1 MKLTKKIFL
10 SLLFPALMFL
20 AMWAITAS
28 NPACYVNGKFIFLGF
43 DLVRFVITS
52 ACQSICVALAIWMQL
67 KNGRF
72 DFSNGAAMILTAII
86 AGNVGLRTGSPWLT
100 MLVAV
105 LCGIV
110 LCAITAAIYMLGRL
124 PIVIAT
130 IGVTLLY
137 ESLTYIIFGGGGVS
151 TFYQNDTLS
160 IFGHMPG
167 VLLPTALAMGIF
179 LFFSNYTVTGRK
191 AKILANNQ
199 AAGVNIGIWE
209 EANVSQTAMFCGA
222 IVGLAA
228 TIYVSQNNVLP
239 QSSLSTAGIMFSY
252 IVPVYMGMFIG
263 LASND
268 VIGISI
274 AAIGMAI
281 FNYGLNCM
289 NLGGGGWQQIIMG
302 AFVMCFYTFSAQL
315 ENLKKLVAKLRK
327 REIAVSAT

>member
-1 MKLTKKIFL
+1 MKLTKRIFL
-10 SLLFPALMFL
+10 SLLFPVLMFL
-20 AMWAITAS
+20 AMWAITAA
-28 NPACYVNGKFIFLGF
+28 NPACYVNGKFIFLGQ
-43 DLVRFVITS
+43 DLIRFVITS

-86 AGNVGLRTGSPWLT
+86 AGNIGLRTGSPWLT

-105 LCGIV
+105 ICGIV
-110 LCAITAAIYMLGRL
+110 LCAITAAVYMLGRL

-130 IGVTLLY
+130 IGMTLLY
-137 ESLTYIIFGGGGVS
+137 ESLTYLVFGGGGIIN
-151 TFYQNDTLS
+151 FYQNNTLS
-160 IFGHMPG
+160 IFGHLPG
-167 VLLPTALAMGIF
+167 VFLPTALAMGIF
-179 LFFSNYTVTGRK
+179 LFYSNFTVTGRK
-191 AKILANNQ
+191 GKILANNQ
-199 AAGVNIGIWE
+199 SAGVNIGIWE

-228 TIYVSQNNVLP
+228 TIYVSQNQVLP

-302 AFVMCFYTFSAQL
+302 VFVMCFYTFSAQL
-315 ENLKKLVAKLRK
+315 NNIKKAFRHLTKK
-327 REIAVSAT
+327 EAVV

>member
-1 MKLTKKIFL
+1 MKLIKRIFL
-10 SLLFPALMFL
+10 TLLFPVLMFL
-20 AMWAITAS
+20 VMWAITAS
-28 NPACYVNGKFIFLGF
+28 NPACYVNGKFIFLGY
-43 DLVRFVITS
+43 DLVRFVLRN

-86 AGNVGLRTGSPWLT
+86 AGNVGLRSGSPWVT

-105 LCGIV
+105 VCGII
-110 LCAITAAIYMLGRL
+110 LCAITAAVYMLGRL

-130 IGVTLLY
+130 IGMTLLY
-137 ESLTYIIFGGGGVS
+137 ESLTYLIFGGGGINNY
-151 TFYQNDTLS
+151 FQNAKLS
-160 IFGHMPG
+160 VFGTVPG
-167 VLLPTALAMGIF
+167 VLVPTLMAMGIF
-179 LFFSNYTVTGRK
+179 LFYTNFTVTGRK
-191 AKILANNQ
+191 GKILANNQ

-209 EANVSQTAMFCGA
+209 EANVSQTGMFCGA

-228 TIYVSQNNVLP
+228 LIYVSQNQVYP

-302 AFVMCFYTFSAQL
+302 VFVMCFYTLSAQL
-315 ENLKKLVAKLRK
+315 NNLKKLFKRKPKPEAVA
-327 REIAVSAT
+327 

>member
-1 MKLTKKIFL
+1 MKLINRIFL
-10 SLLFPALMFL
+10 TLLFPVLMFL

-43 DLVRFVITS
+43 DLVRFVILN

-86 AGNVGLRTGSPWLT
+86 AGNVGLRTGSIWLT
-100 MLVAV
+100 LLVAV

-110 LCAITAAIYMLGRL
+110 LCAITAAVYMLGRL
-124 PIVIAT
+124 PVVIAT
-130 IGVTLLY
+130 IGMTLLY
-137 ESLTYIIFGGGGVS
+137 ESLTYLVFGGGGIS
-151 TFYQNDTLS
+151 NFYQNNTLS
-160 IFGHMPG
+160 FFGHLPG
-167 VLLPTALAMGIF
+167 VFIPTILAMAIF
-179 LFFSNYTVTGRK
+179 LFYTNYTVTGRK
-191 AKILANNQ
+191 GKILANNQ
-199 AAGVNIGIWE
+199 SAGVNIGIWE
-209 EANVSQTAMFCGA
+209 EANVSQTAMFTGA

-228 TIYVSQNNVLP
+228 TIYVSQNQVLP
-239 QSSLSTAGIMFSY
+239 QSGLSTSGIMFSY

-302 AFVMCFYTFSAQL
+302 VFVMGFYTFSAQL
-315 ENLKKLVAKLRK
+315 NNIKKAFRRLTRKEAVA
-327 REIAVSAT
+327 

>member
-1 MKLTKKIFL
+1 MKLPKKIFL
-10 SLLFPALMFL
+10 TLLFPVLMFL
-20 AMWAITAS
+20 AMWAITSA
-28 NPACYVNGKFIFLGF
+28 NPVCYVNGKNIFVGS
-43 DLVRFVITS
+43 DLVRFVIMN

-86 AGNVGLRTGSPWLT
+86 AGNIGMRAGSPWVT
-100 MLVAV
+100 MIAAIV
-105 LCGIV
+105 CGVI

-124 PIVIAT
+124 PVVIAT

-137 ESLTYIIFGGGGVS
+137 ESLTYLVFGGGGI
-151 TFYQNDTLS
+151 TAYYQNGSLS
-160 IFGHMPG
+160 VFGHVPG
-167 VLLPTALAMGIF
+167 VLVPTAMAIGLF
-179 LFFSNYTVTGRK
+179 LFYTNYTVTGRK
-191 AKILANNQ
+191 GKILANNQ

-209 EANVSQTAMFCGA
+209 EANVSQTGMFTGA

-228 TIYVSQNNVLP
+228 LIYVSQNQVNP
-239 QSSLSTAGIMFSY
+239 QSQLSTAGIMFSY

-268 VIGISI
+268 VIGIAI
-274 AAIGMAI
+274 AAIGMAF

-302 AFVMCFYTFSAQL
+302 VFVMCFYTFSAQL
-315 ENLKKLVAKLRK
+315 NNIKAAVAKLRK
-327 REIAVSAT
+327 KETAADPA

>member
-1 MKLTKKIFL
+1 MKLLKRIFL
-10 SLLFPALMFL
+10 TLLFPVLMFL
-20 AMWAITAS
+20 AMWAITAA

-43 DLVRFVITS
+43 DLIRFVILN

-86 AGNVGLRTGSPWLT
+86 AGNIGLRTGNPWITLV
-100 MLVAV
+100 VAV
-105 LCGIV
+105 FCGII
-110 LCAITAAIYMLGRL
+110 LCAITAAVYMLGRL
-124 PIVIAT
+124 PVVIAT
-130 IGVTLLY
+130 IGMTLLY
-137 ESLTYIIFGGGGVS
+137 ESLTYLVFGGGGIS
-151 TFYQNDTLS
+151 NYYQNNSLS
-160 IFGHMPG
+160 IFGHLPG
-167 VLLPTALAMGIF
+167 VLLPTVLAMGIF
-179 LFFSNYTVTGRK
+179 LFYTNFTVTGRK
-191 AKILANNQ
+191 GKILANNQ
-199 AAGVNIGIWE
+199 SAGVNIGIWE
-209 EANVSQTAMFCGA
+209 EANVSQTAMSTGA

-228 TIYVSQNNVLP
+228 TIYVSQNQVLP
-239 QSSLSTAGIMFSY
+239 QSGLSTSGIMFSY

-302 AFVMCFYTFSAQL
+302 VFVMCFYTLSAQL
-315 ENLKKLVAKLRK
+315 NNLKTVFRRLFKKEAVA
-327 REIAVSAT
+327 

>member
-1 MKLTKKIFL
+1 MKLLKKILL
-10 SLLFPALMFL
+10 SLLFPVLMFL
-20 AMWAITAS
+20 VMLAITAG
-28 NPACYVNGKFIFLGF
+28 NDACYVNGKFIFLGQ
-43 DLVRFVITS
+43 DLVRFVITN

-110 LCAITAAIYMLGRL
+110 LCAFTAAVYMLGRL

-137 ESLTYIIFGGGGVS
+137 ESLTYLIFGGGGVS

-160 IFGHMPG
+160 IFGHLPG

-179 LFFSNYTVTGRK
+179 LFYSNYTVTGRK
-191 AKILANNQ
+191 GKILANNQ
-199 AAGVNIGIWE
+199 SAGVNIGIWE
-209 EANVSQTAMFCGA
+209 EANVSQTGMFCGA

-228 TIYVSQNNVLP
+228 TIYVSQNNVVP
-239 QSSLSTAGIMFSY
+239 QASLSTAGIMFSY

-274 AAIGMAI
+274 AAVGMAI

-302 AFVMCFYTFSAQL
+302 LFMMGFYTFSAQF
-315 ENLKKLVAKLRK
+315 EKIKNVFRRKFKKEAVA
-327 REIAVSAT
+327 

>member
-1 MKLTKKIFL
+1 MKLTKRIFL
-10 SLLFPALMFL
+10 TLLFPVLMFL

-43 DLVRFVITS
+43 DLVRFVILN

-86 AGNVGLRTGSPWLT
+86 AGNIGLKTGSPWIT

-105 LCGIV
+105 LCGIL
-110 LCAITAAIYMLGRL
+110 LCAVTAAVYMLGRL
-124 PIVIAT
+124 PVVIAT
-130 IGVTLLY
+130 IGMTLLY
-137 ESLTYIIFGGGGVS
+137 ESLTYLVFGGGGIS
-151 TFYQNDTLS
+151 NFYQNNSIS
-160 IFGHMPG
+160 IFGHLPG

-179 LFFSNYTVTGRK
+179 LFYTNYTVTGRK
-191 AKILANNQ
+191 GKILANNQ
-199 AAGVNIGIWE
+199 SAGVNIGIWE
-209 EANVSQTAMFCGA
+209 EANVSQTAMFTGA

-228 TIYVSQNNVLP
+228 TIYVAQNQVLP
-239 QSSLSTAGIMFSY
+239 QSGLSTSGIMFSY

-302 AFVMCFYTFSAQL
+302 VFVMGFYTFSAQL
-315 ENLKKLVAKLRK
+315 ENIKKAFRRLIKKEA
-327 REIAVSAT
+327 AA

>member
-1 MKLTKKIFL
+1 MKLTKRIFL
-10 SLLFPALMFL
+10 TLLFPVLMFL
-20 AMWAITAS
+20 AMWAITAA

-43 DLVRFVITS
+43 DLVRFVILN

-86 AGNVGLRTGSPWLT
+86 AGNIGLRTGSPWIT

-105 LCGIV
+105 ITGII
-110 LCAITAAIYMLGRL
+110 LCAFTAAVYMLGRL

-137 ESLTYIIFGGGGVS
+137 ESLTYLIFGGGGIS
-151 TFYQNDTLS
+151 NFYQNDTLS
-160 IFGHMPG
+160 IFGHLPG

-179 LFFSNYTVTGRK
+179 LFYSNYTVTGRK
-191 AKILANNQ
+191 GKILANNQ

-209 EANVSQTAMFCGA
+209 EANVSQTAMFTGA

-228 TIYVSQNNVLP
+228 TIYVSQNQVLP
-239 QSSLSTAGIMFSY
+239 QSGLSTSGIMFSY

-302 AFVMCFYTFSAQL
+302 VFVMCFYTFSAQL
-315 ENLKKLVAKLRK
+315 NNIRALFRRHSKEEA
-327 REIAVSAT
+327 EAAA

>member
-1 MKLTKKIFL
+1 MNLTKRVFL
-10 SLLFPALMFL
+10 TLLFPVLMFL
-20 AMWAITAS
+20 AMWAITAA

-43 DLVRFVITS
+43 DLVRFVVLN

-86 AGNVGLRTGSPWLT
+86 AGNIGLRTGSPWITL
-100 MLVAV
+100 LVAV
-105 LCGIV
+105 VTGII
-110 LCAITAAIYMLGRL
+110 LCAFTAAVYMLGRL

-137 ESLTYIIFGGGGVS
+137 ESLTYLIFGGGGIS
-151 TFYQNDTLS
+151 NFYQNDTLS

-167 VLLPTALAMGIF
+167 IFLPTALAMGIF
-179 LFFSNYTVTGRK
+179 LFYSNYTVTGRK
-191 AKILANNQ
+191 GKILANNQ
-199 AAGVNIGIWE
+199 SAGVNIGIWE

-239 QSSLSTAGIMFSY
+239 QSGLSTSGIMFSY

-302 AFVMCFYTFSAQL
+302 VFVMCFYTLSAQL
-315 ENLKKLVAKLRK
+315 NNLKKVFRRLTRKEAVA
-327 REIAVSAT
+327 

>member
-20 AMWAITAS
+20 AMWAITAN

-100 MLVAV
+100 LLVAV

-124 PIVIAT
+124 PVVIAT

-315 ENLKKLVAKLRK
+315 ENLKRLVTKLRK

>member
-1 MKLTKKIFL
+1 MNILKKIFL
-10 SLLFPALMFL
+10 TLLFPVLMFL
-20 AMWAITAS
+20 VMLAITAS
-28 NPACYVNGKFIFLGF
+28 NPACYVNGKFIFLGS
-43 DLVRFVITS
+43 DLVRFVIMN

-86 AGNVGLRTGSPWLT
+86 AGNVGLRTGSPWIT

-105 LCGIV
+105 LCGII

-137 ESLTYIIFGGGGVS
+137 ESLTYLIFGGGGIS
-151 TFYQNDTLS
+151 NFYQSDKLS
-160 IFGHMPG
+160 IFGHLPG

-179 LFFSNYTVTGRK
+179 LFYTNFTVTGRK
-191 AKILANNQ
+191 GKILANNQ
-199 AAGVNIGIWE
+199 SAGVNIGIWE
-209 EANVSQTAMFCGA
+209 EANVSQTGMFCGA

-228 TIYVSQNNVLP
+228 TIYVSQNQVNP

-274 AAIGMAI
+274 AAVGMAI

-302 AFVMCFYTFSAQL
+302 VFVMCFYTFSAQL
-315 ENLKKLVAKLRK
+315 NNIKAVFRRLLKKEA
-327 REIAVSAT
+327 AA

>member
-1 MKLTKKIFL
+1 MKIVKKIGL
-10 SLLFPALMFL
+10 SLLFPVLMFL
-20 AMWAITAS
+20 VMLAITAS
-28 NPACYVNGKFIFLGF
+28 NPACYVNGEFIFLGP

-86 AGNVGLRTGSPWLT
+86 AGNVGLMTGSPWIT

-105 LCGIV
+105 CCGVV

-137 ESLTYIIFGGGGVS
+137 ESLTYIIFGGGGIS
-151 TFYQNDTLS
+151 NFYQNDTLS
-160 IFGHMPG
+160 IFGHLPG
-167 VLLPTALAMGIF
+167 VLLPTAFAMAIF
-179 LFFSNYTVTGRK
+179 LFYTNYTVTGRK
-191 AKILANNQ
+191 GKILANNQ

-209 EANVSQTAMFCGA
+209 EANVSQTGMFTGA

-228 TIYVSQNNVLP
+228 LIYVSQNQVTP
-239 QSSLSTAGIMFSY
+239 QASLSTAGIMFSY

-274 AAIGMAI
+274 AAVGMAI

-289 NLGGGGWQQIIMG
+289 NLGGGGWQQLIMG
-302 AFVMCFYTFSAQL
+302 MFVMCFYTFSAQL
-315 ENLKKLVAKLRK
+315 PNIKKLFMRVRK
-327 REIAVSAT
+327 GEAAA

>member
-1 MKLTKKIFL
+1 MNLIKKIFL
-10 SLLFPALMFL
+10 TLLFPVLMFL
-20 AMWAITAS
+20 AMLAITAS
-28 NPACYVNGKFIFLGF
+28 NPACYVNGNFIFLGF
-43 DLVRFVITS
+43 DLVRFVIMN

-100 MLVAV
+100 LLVAV
-105 LCGIV
+105 LCGII
-110 LCAITAAIYMLGRL
+110 LCAITAAVYMLGRL

-130 IGVTLLY
+130 IGMTLLY
-137 ESLTYIIFGGGGVS
+137 ESLTYLIFGGGGVS
-151 TFYQNDTLS
+151 NFYQNDKLS
-160 IFGHMPG
+160 IFGHLPG
-167 VLLPTALAMGIF
+167 VLLPTVLAMAIF
-179 LFFSNYTVTGRK
+179 LFYTNFTVTGRK
-191 AKILANNQ
+191 GKILSNNQ

-209 EANVSQTAMFCGA
+209 EANVSQTSMFCGA

-228 TIYVSQNNVLP
+228 TIYVSQNNVVP

-268 VIGISI
+268 VIGISV

-302 AFVMCFYTFSAQL
+302 VFVMCFYTLSAQL
-315 ENLKKLVAKLRK
+315 NNLKKVFRRVFKKEA
-327 REIAVSAT
+327 AA

>member
-1 MKLTKKIFL
+1 MKLTKRIFL
-10 SLLFPALMFL
+10 TLLFPVLMFL
-20 AMWAITAS
+20 AMWAITAA

-43 DLVRFVITS
+43 DLVRFVILN

-86 AGNVGLRTGSPWLT
+86 AGNIGLRTGSPWIT

-110 LCAITAAIYMLGRL
+110 LCAFTAAVYMLGRL
-124 PIVIAT
+124 PVVIAT

-137 ESLTYIIFGGGGVS
+137 ESLTYLIFGGGGIS
-151 TFYQNDTLS
+151 NFYQNDTLS
-160 IFGHMPG
+160 IFGHLPG
-167 VLLPTALAMGIF
+167 IFLPTALAMGIF
-179 LFFSNYTVTGRK
+179 LFYSNYTVTGRK
-191 AKILANNQ
+191 GKILANNQ
-199 AAGVNIGIWE
+199 SAGVNIGIWE

-228 TIYVSQNNVLP
+228 TIYVSQNQVMP
-239 QSSLSTAGIMFSY
+239 QSGLSTSGIMFSY

-274 AAIGMAI
+274 AAVGMAI

-302 AFVMCFYTFSAQL
+302 VFVMCFYTLSAQL
-315 ENLKKLVAKLRK
+315 NNVKKVFRRLTKKEAVA
-327 REIAVSAT
+327 

>member
-1 MKLTKKIFL
+1 MKLTKRIFL
-10 SLLFPALMFL
+10 TLLFPVLMFL

-72 DFSNGAAMILTAII
+72 DFSNGASMILTAII
-86 AGNVGLRTGSPWLT
+86 AGNVGLKTGSPWIT
-100 MLVAV
+100 MLVAI

-110 LCAITAAIYMLGRL
+110 LCAFTAAVYMLGRL

-137 ESLTYIIFGGGGVS
+137 ESLTYLIFGGGGIS
-151 TFYQNDTLS
+151 TFYQNPTLS
-160 IFGHMPG
+160 IFGHLPG
-167 VLLPTALAMGIF
+167 VLLPPALAMGIF
-179 LFFSNYTVTGRK
+179 LFYSNYTVTGRK
-191 AKILANNQ
+191 GKILANNQ
-199 AAGVNIGIWE
+199 SAGVNIGIWE
-209 EANVSQTAMFCGA
+209 EANVSQTGMFTGA

-228 TIYVSQNNVLP
+228 TIYVSQNQVMP
-239 QSSLSTAGIMFSY
+239 QSGLSTAGIMFSY

-315 ENLKKLVAKLRK
+315 NNIKALLRK
-327 REIAVSAT
+327 KFGKEKAVA

>member
-10 SLLFPALMFL
+10 SLLFPVLMFL
-20 AMWAITAS
+20 VMWAITAG
-28 NPACYVNGKFIFLGF
+28 NPACYVNGKYIFLGY
-43 DLVRFVITS
+43 DLVRFVILN

-86 AGNVGLRTGSPWLT
+86 AGNIGLRTGSPWLM

-105 LCGIV
+105 ICGIL
-110 LCAITAAIYMLGRL
+110 LCAITAAVYMLGRL
-124 PIVIAT
+124 PVVIAT

-137 ESLTYIIFGGGGVS
+137 ESLTYLVFGGSGVS
-151 TFYQNDTLS
+151 AVYQNDVLS
-160 IFGHMPG
+160 IFGHLPG
-167 VLLPTALAMGIF
+167 VLLPTVLAMGIF
-179 LFFSNYTVTGRK
+179 LFYTNYTVTGRK
-191 AKILANNQ
+191 GKILANNQ

-209 EANVSQTAMFCGA
+209 EANVSQTGMFTGA

-228 TIYVSQNNVLP
+228 TIYVSQNQVFP

-274 AAIGMAI
+274 AAVGMAI

-302 AFVMCFYTFSAQL
+302 VFVMCFYTLSAQL
-315 ENLKKLVAKLRK
+315 NNLITVFRRLFKKEAVA
-327 REIAVSAT
+327 

>member
-1 MKLTKKIFL
+1 MKLIKRIFL
-10 SLLFPALMFL
+10 TLLFPLLMFL

-43 DLVRFVITS
+43 DLVRFVILN

-86 AGNVGLRTGSPWLT
+86 AGNIGLKTGSPWIT

-105 LCGIV
+105 LCGIL
-110 LCAITAAIYMLGRL
+110 LCAVTAAVYMLGRL
-124 PIVIAT
+124 PVVIAT
-130 IGVTLLY
+130 IGMTLLY
-137 ESLTYIIFGGGGVS
+137 ESLTYLVFGGGGIS
-151 TFYQNDTLS
+151 NFYQNNSIS
-160 IFGHMPG
+160 IFGHLPG

-179 LFFSNYTVTGRK
+179 LFYTNYTVTGRK
-191 AKILANNQ
+191 GKILANNQ
-199 AAGVNIGIWE
+199 SAGVNIGIWE
-209 EANVSQTAMFCGA
+209 EANVSQTAMFTGA

-228 TIYVSQNNVLP
+228 TIYVAQNQVLP
-239 QSSLSTAGIMFSY
+239 QSGLSTSGIMFSY

-302 AFVMCFYTFSAQL
+302 VFVMGFYTFSAQL
-315 ENLKKLVAKLRK
+315 ENIKKAFRRLIKKEA
-327 REIAVSAT
+327 AA

>member
-1 MKLTKKIFL
+1 MKLTKRIFL
-10 SLLFPALMFL
+10 TLLFPVLMFL

-72 DFSNGAAMILTAII
+72 DFSNGASMILTAII
-86 AGNVGLRTGSPWLT
+86 AGNVGLKTGSPWIT
-100 MLVAV
+100 MLVAI

-110 LCAITAAIYMLGRL
+110 LCAFTAAVYMLGRL

-137 ESLTYIIFGGGGVS
+137 ESLTYLIFGGGGIS
-151 TFYQNDTLS
+151 TFYQNPTLS
-160 IFGHMPG
+160 IFGHLPG

-179 LFFSNYTVTGRK
+179 LFYSNYTVTGRK
-191 AKILANNQ
+191 GKILANNQ
-199 AAGVNIGIWE
+199 SAGVNIGIWE
-209 EANVSQTAMFCGA
+209 EANVSQTAMFTGA

-228 TIYVSQNNVLP
+228 TIYVSQNQVLP
-239 QSSLSTAGIMFSY
+239 QASLSTAGIMFSY

-302 AFVMCFYTFSAQL
+302 VFVMCFYTFSAQL
-315 ENLKKLVAKLRK
+315 NNIRALFRRHSKEEA
-327 REIAVSAT
+327 EAAA

>member
-1 MKLTKKIFL
+1 MNLTKRIFL
-10 SLLFPALMFL
+10 TLLFPVLMFL
-20 AMWAITAS
+20 AMWAITAA

-43 DLVRFVITS
+43 DLVRFVVLN

-86 AGNVGLRTGSPWLT
+86 AGNIGLRTGSPWITL
-100 MLVAV
+100 LVAV
-105 LCGIV
+105 VTGII
-110 LCAITAAIYMLGRL
+110 LCAFTAAVYMLGRL

-137 ESLTYIIFGGGGVS
+137 ESLTYLIFGGGGIS
-151 TFYQNDTLS
+151 NFYQNDTLS

-167 VLLPTALAMGIF
+167 IFLPTALAMGIF
-179 LFFSNYTVTGRK
+179 LFYSNYTVTGRK
-191 AKILANNQ
+191 GKILANNQ

-239 QSSLSTAGIMFSY
+239 QSGLSTSGIMFSY

-302 AFVMCFYTFSAQL
+302 VFVMCFYTLSAQL
-315 ENLKKLVAKLRK
+315 NNIKKVFRRLTKKEAVA
-327 REIAVSAT
+327 

>member
-10 SLLFPALMFL
+10 TLLFPVLMFL
-20 AMWAITAS
+20 AMWAITAA

-43 DLVRFVITS
+43 DLVRFVILN

-86 AGNVGLRTGSPWLT
+86 AGNIGLRTGSPWITL
-100 MLVAV
+100 LVAV
-105 LCGIV
+105 VTGIL
-110 LCAITAAIYMLGRL
+110 LCAFTAAVYMLGRL

-137 ESLTYIIFGGGGVS
+137 ESLTYLIFGGGGIS
-151 TFYQNDTLS
+151 NFYQNDTLS
-160 IFGHMPG
+160 IFGHLPG
-167 VLLPTALAMGIF
+167 IILPTALAMGIF
-179 LFFSNYTVTGRK
+179 LFYSNYTVTGRK
-191 AKILANNQ
+191 GKILANNQ

-209 EANVSQTAMFCGA
+209 EANVSQTAMFTGA

-228 TIYVSQNNVLP
+228 TIYVSQNQVLP
-239 QSSLSTAGIMFSY
+239 QSGLSTAGVMFSY

-281 FNYGLNCM
+281 FNYGLNCL

-302 AFVMCFYTFSAQL
+302 VFVMCFYTFSAQL
-315 ENLKKLVAKLRK
+315 NNIRALFRRHSKEEA
-327 REIAVSAT
+327 EAAA

>member
-20 AMWAITAS
+20 AMWAITAN

-100 MLVAV
+100 LLVAV

-124 PIVIAT
+124 PVVIAT

-199 AAGVNIGIWE
+199 SAGVNIGIWE

-315 ENLKKLVAKLRK
+315 ENLKKLVTKLRK

>member
-1 MKLTKKIFL
+1 MKLTKRIFL
-10 SLLFPALMFL
+10 TLLFPVLMFL

-86 AGNVGLRTGSPWLT
+86 AGNVGLKTGSPWIT
-100 MLVAV
+100 MLVAI

-110 LCAITAAIYMLGRL
+110 LCAFTAAVYMLGRL

-137 ESLTYIIFGGGGVS
+137 ESLTYLIFGGGGIS
-151 TFYQNDTLS
+151 TFYQNPTLS
-160 IFGHMPG
+160 IFGHLPG

-179 LFFSNYTVTGRK
+179 LFYTNYTVTGRK
-191 AKILANNQ
+191 GKILANNQ

-209 EANVSQTAMFCGA
+209 EANVSQTAMFTGA

-228 TIYVSQNNVLP
+228 TIYVSQNQVLP
-239 QSSLSTAGIMFSY
+239 QASLSTAGIMFSY

-302 AFVMCFYTFSAQL
+302 VFVMCFYTFSAQL
-315 ENLKKLVAKLRK
+315 NNIRALFRRHSKEEA
-327 REIAVSAT
+327 EAAA

>member
-1 MKLTKKIFL
+1 MKLMKRIGLT
-10 SLLFPALMFL
+10 LLFPILMFL
-20 AMWAITAS
+20 VMWAITAN

-43 DLVRFVITS
+43 DLVRFVCLN

-86 AGNVGLRTGSPWLT
+86 AGNVGLMTGSPWIT

-105 LCGIV
+105 VCGII
-110 LCAITAAIYMLGRL
+110 LCAITAAVYMLGRL

-137 ESLTYIIFGGGGVS
+137 ESLTYLIFGGGGVS
-151 TFYQNDTLS
+151 NFYQNDKLS
-160 IFGHMPG
+160 IFGHLPG
-167 VLLPTALAMGIF
+167 VFLPTALAMAIF
-179 LFFSNYTVTGRK
+179 LFYTNFTVTGRK
-191 AKILANNQ
+191 GKILANNQ
-199 AAGVNIGIWE
+199 SAGVNIGIWE
-209 EANVSQTAMFCGA
+209 EANVSQTGMFTGA

-228 TIYVSQNNVLP
+228 TIYVSQNQVMP
-239 QSSLSTAGIMFSY
+239 QASLSTAGIMFSY

-268 VIGISI
+268 VIGIAI

-302 AFVMCFYTFSAQL
+302 VFVMGFYTFSAQL
-315 ENLKKLVAKLRK
+315 GNIKKVFARLTKKEKAA
-327 REIAVSAT
+327 ETT

>member
-1 MKLTKKIFL
+1 MKLTKRIFL
-10 SLLFPALMFL
+10 TLLFPVLMFL
-20 AMWAITAS
+20 AMWAITAA

-43 DLVRFVITS
+43 DLVRFVILN

-86 AGNVGLRTGSPWLT
+86 AGNIGLRTGSPWIT

-110 LCAITAAIYMLGRL
+110 LCAFTAAVYMLGRL
-124 PIVIAT
+124 PVVIAT

-137 ESLTYIIFGGGGVS
+137 ESLTYLIFGGGGIS
-151 TFYQNDTLS
+151 NFYQNDTLS
-160 IFGHMPG
+160 IFGHLPG
-167 VLLPTALAMGIF
+167 IFLPTALAMGIF
-179 LFFSNYTVTGRK
+179 LFYSNYTVTGRK
-191 AKILANNQ
+191 GKILANNQ

-228 TIYVSQNNVLP
+228 TIYVSQNQVMP
-239 QSSLSTAGIMFSY
+239 QSGLSTSGIMFSY

-302 AFVMCFYTFSAQL
+302 VFVMCFYTLSAQL
-315 ENLKKLVAKLRK
+315 NNVKKVFRRLTKKEAVA
-327 REIAVSAT
+327 

>member
-1 MKLTKKIFL
+1 MKLTKRIFL
-10 SLLFPALMFL
+10 TLLFPVLMFL
-20 AMWAITAS
+20 AMWAITAA

-43 DLVRFVITS
+43 DLIRFVCLN

-86 AGNVGLRTGSPWLT
+86 AGNVGLKTGSPWIT

-105 LCGIV
+105 VTGIL
-110 LCAITAAIYMLGRL
+110 LCAFTAAVYMLGRL
-124 PIVIAT
+124 PVVIAT

-137 ESLTYIIFGGGGVS
+137 ESMTYLIFGGGGIS
-151 TFYQNDTLS
+151 NFYQNNTLS
-160 IFGHMPG
+160 IFGHLPG
-167 VLLPTALAMGIF
+167 VFLPTALAMCIF
-179 LFFSNYTVTGRK
+179 LFYSNYTVTGRK
-191 AKILANNQ
+191 GKILANNQ

-209 EANVSQTAMFCGA
+209 EANVSQTAMFTGA

-228 TIYVSQNNVLP
+228 TIYVSQNQVMP
-239 QSSLSTAGIMFSY
+239 QSGLSTAGIMFSY

-274 AAIGMAI
+274 AAVGMAI

-302 AFVMCFYTFSAQL
+302 VFVMCFYTFSAQL
-315 ENLKKLVAKLRK
+315 NNIKALLRK
-327 REIAVSAT
+327 KFGKEKAVA

>member
-1 MKLTKKIFL
+1 MKLTKRIFL
-10 SLLFPALMFL
+10 TLLFPALMFL
-20 AMWAITAS
+20 AMWAITAA
-28 NPACYVNGKFIFLGF
+28 NPACYVNGKYIFLGF
-43 DLVRFVITS
+43 DLVRFVVLN

-86 AGNVGLRTGSPWLT
+86 AGNIGLRTGSPWITL
-100 MLVAV
+100 LVAV
-105 LCGIV
+105 VTGII
-110 LCAITAAIYMLGRL
+110 LCAFTAAVYMLGRL

-137 ESLTYIIFGGGGVS
+137 ESLTYLIFGGGGIS
-151 TFYQNDTLS
+151 NFYQNDTLS
-160 IFGHMPG
+160 IFGHLPG
-167 VLLPTALAMGIF
+167 IFLPTALAMGIF
-179 LFFSNYTVTGRK
+179 LFYSNYTVTGRK
-191 AKILANNQ
+191 GKILANNQ

-209 EANVSQTAMFCGA
+209 EANVSQTAMFTGA

-228 TIYVSQNNVLP
+228 TIYVSQNQVLP
-239 QSSLSTAGIMFSY
+239 QSGLSTSGIMFSY

-302 AFVMCFYTFSAQL
+302 VFVMCFYTFSAQL
-315 ENLKKLVAKLRK
+315 ENIKALFRRSKKSEA
-327 REIAVSAT
+327 AA

>member
-1 MKLTKKIFL
+1 MKIIKSIFL
-10 SLLFPALMFL
+10 TLLFPVLMFL
-20 AMWAITAS
+20 VMLAITAS
-28 NPACYVNGKFIFLGF
+28 NPACYVNGKFIFLGS
-43 DLVRFVITS
+43 DLVRFVIMN

-86 AGNVGLRTGSPWLT
+86 AGSVGLKTGSPWIT

-105 LCGIV
+105 LCGII

-137 ESLTYIIFGGGGVS
+137 ESLTYLIFGGGGVP
-151 TFYQNDTLS
+151 TFYQSDKLS
-160 IFGHMPG
+160 IFGHLPG
-167 VLLPTALAMGIF
+167 ILLPTALAMGIF
-179 LFFSNYTVTGRK
+179 LFYTNFTVTGRK
-191 AKILANNQ
+191 GKILANNQ
-199 AAGVNIGIWE
+199 SAGVNIGIWE
-209 EANVSQTAMFCGA
+209 EANVSQTGMFCGA

-228 TIYVSQNNVLP
+228 LIYVSQNQVKP

-302 AFVMCFYTFSAQL
+302 VFVMCFYTFSAQL
-315 ENLKKLVAKLRK
+315 NNIKAVFRRLLKKEA
-327 REIAVSAT
+327 AA

>member
-1 MKLTKKIFL
+1 MKLVKKILL
-10 SLLFPALMFL
+10 SLLFPVLMFL
-20 AMWAITAS
+20 VMWAITAG
-28 NPACYVNGKFIFLGF
+28 NPACYVNGEYIFLGH
-43 DLVRFVITS
+43 DLVRFVILN

-86 AGNVGLRTGSPWLT
+86 AGNVGLMTGSPWI
-100 MLVAV
+100 MLIVAV
-105 LCGIV
+105 LCGII
-110 LCAITAAIYMLGRL
+110 LCAVTAAIYMLGRL
-124 PIVIAT
+124 PVIIAT

-137 ESLTYIIFGGGGVS
+137 ESLTYLIFGGSGVS
-151 TFYQNDTLS
+151 AVYQNDKLS
-160 IFGHMPG
+160 IFGHLPY
-167 VLLPTALAMGIF
+167 VLLPTILAMASF
-179 LFFSNYTVTGRK
+179 LFYSNYTVTGRK
-191 AKILANNQ
+191 GKILANNQ

-209 EANVSQTAMFCGA
+209 EANVSQTGMFTGA
-222 IVGLAA
+222 IIGLAA
-228 TIYVSQNNVLP
+228 VIYVSQNQVFP

-268 VIGISI
+268 VIGIMI

-302 AFVMCFYTFSAQL
+302 LFVMCFYTFSAQL
-315 ENLKKLVAKLRK
+315 ENIKKACRRLLKKEA
-327 REIAVSAT
+327 AA

>member
-1 MKLTKKIFL
+1 MKLSKRIFL
-10 SLLFPALMFL
+10 SLLFPVLMFL
-20 AMWAITAS
+20 VMWAICAG
-28 NPACYVNGKFIFLGF
+28 NPACYVNGKFIYLGF
-43 DLVRFVITS
+43 DLVRFVILN

-86 AGNVGLRTGSPWLT
+86 AGNVGLKTGSPWIT

-105 LCGIV
+105 LCGII
-110 LCAITAAIYMLGRL
+110 LCAITAAVYMLGRL

-137 ESLTYIIFGGGGVS
+137 ESLTYLIFGGGGIS
-151 TFYQNDTLS
+151 NFYQSNTLA
-160 IFGHMPG
+160 IFGHLPG

-179 LFFSNYTVTGRK
+179 LFYTNYTVTGRK
-191 AKILANNQ
+191 GKILANNQ

-209 EANVSQTAMFCGA
+209 EANVSQTGMFTGA

-228 TIYVSQNNVLP
+228 TIYVSQNNVVP
-239 QSSLSTAGIMFSY
+239 QASLSTAGIMFSY

-274 AAIGMAI
+274 AAVGMAI

-302 AFVMCFYTFSAQL
+302 VFVMCFYTFSAQL
-315 ENLKKLVAKLRK
+315 DNLKIVFRRLFRK
-327 REIAVSAT
+327 EAAA

>member
-1 MKLTKKIFL
+1 MKLIKKIFL
-10 SLLFPALMFL
+10 SLLFPVLMFL

-28 NPACYVNGKFIFLGF
+28 NPACYVNGNFIFLGQ
-43 DLVRFVITS
+43 DLIRFVITS

-100 MLVAV
+100 LLVAV
-105 LCGIV
+105 LCGVV
-110 LCAITAAIYMLGRL
+110 LCAVTAAVYMLGRL

-151 TFYQNDTLS
+151 NFYQNDTLS

-167 VLLPTALAMGIF
+167 VLLPTALAMGLF
-179 LFFSNYTVTGRK
+179 LFYTNCTVTGRK
-191 AKILANNQ
+191 GKILANNQ

-209 EANVSQTAMFCGA
+209 EANVSQTGMFTGA

-228 TIYVSQNNVLP
+228 TIYVSQNQVLP
-239 QSSLSTAGIMFSY
+239 QASLSTAGIMFSY

-315 ENLKKLVAKLRK
+315 NNIRSRFRRLFKKEAVA
-327 REIAVSAT
+327 